1 MASAVTEN
9 ENMYSRQL
17 RRTVNHSC
25 RVLLLLMLVQLP
37 GMTLAQEQISLDK
50 IIAIVDDDVLLKS
63 EFDMRWAQIQA
74 QLDALQG
81 PRPDES
87 VLRKQLLDQ
96 LIIENLQ
103 MQMAT
108 RAGVRVDDNQ
118 LNQAINTIAQQN
130 NMDFQQFQQVLEQ
143 QGVYLQTREQLRK
156 DIILQQFQTGSVNNR
171 IDITRQEVENYLRS
185 QAGQADIA
193 PEYRIAHILIENADG
208 PQQSRRDELAQF
220 LHQQLENGTEI
231 LQFINAG
238 EVSGIPVGGGDLGFR
253 KAEALPSMF
262 REVVPGMTLGEIS
275 EPFTS
280 SSGWHILQVKD
291 IRGGASLEIEQYH
304 VRHILIQPNEI
315 RTESQAE
322 DLINEIYQRILDG
335 EDFGD
340 IARQLTDDESSIVAG
355 GDLDWITFGQFPPEF
370 LAVVQSLEV
379 GEMSEPVR
387 LESGWHIMELLETR
401 IEDMTDENM
410 RFQAQ
415 QILRQRKFENELEN
429 WLTELRDTAY
439 VDIKMDLESEE

>member
-1 MASAVTEN
+1 MCSKQISHTANNPCKALVF
-9 ENMYSRQL
+9 
-17 RRTVNHSC
+17 
-25 RVLLLLMLVQLP
+25 LMLMVLP
-37 GMTLAQEQISLDK
+37 ALALPQEPVTLDK
-50 IIAIVDDDVLLKS
+50 IIAIVDGDVLLKS

-74 QLDALQG
+74 QIDAIQG
-81 PRPDES
+81 PRPDEAE
-87 VLRKQLLDQ
+87 LRKQLIDQ

-118 LNQAINTIAQQN
+118 LNQAMNNIAQQN
-130 NMDFQQFQQVLEQ
+130 NMTFEQFQQVLEQ

-185 QAGQADIA
+185 QAGQSDIA

-208 PQQSRRDELAQF
+208 PQQSRRDELATF
-220 LHQQLENGTEI
+220 LHQQLRDGAEI
-231 LQFINAG
+231 LQFIAAG
-238 EVSGIPVGGGDLGFR
+238 EVSGIPISGGDLGFR

-262 REVVPGMTLGEIS
+262 RDVVPGMTLGQIS

-370 LAVVQSLEV
+370 LAVVQGLEV
-379 GEMSEPVR
+379 GEMSAPVR

>member
-1 MASAVTEN
+1 MCSKQT
-9 ENMYSRQL
+9 RK
-17 RRTVNHSC
+17 TVNNPC
-25 RVLLLLMLVQLP
+25 KALLLLMIVLMP
-37 GMTLAQEQISLDK
+37 GLTQAQEQISLDK
-50 IIAIVDDDVLLKS
+50 IIAVIDDDVLLKS

-74 QLDALQG
+74 QLDALEG
-81 PRPDES
+81 PRPDETE
-87 VLRKQLLDQ
+87 LRKQLLDQ

-118 LNQAINTIAQQN
+118 LNQAMNTIAQQN

-185 QAGQADIA
+185 QAGQSDIA
-193 PEYRIAHILIENADG
+193 PEYRVAHILIENADG

-220 LHQQLENGTEI
+220 LHQQLENGAEI
-231 LQFINAG
+231 LQFIASG

-262 REVVPGMTLGEIS
+262 RDVVPGMTLGEIS

-322 DLINEIYQRILDG
+322 DLINEIYQRIQDG

-370 LAVVQSLEV
+370 LAVVQDLEV
-379 GEMSEPVR
+379 GKMSEPIR
-387 LESGWHIMELLETR
+387 LESGWHIMELLDTR

-439 VDIKMDLESEE
+439 VDIKMDLEPEE

>member
-1 MASAVTEN
+1 
-9 ENMYSRQL
+9 
-17 RRTVNHSC
+17 
-25 RVLLLLMLVQLP
+25 
-37 GMTLAQEQISLDK
+37 
-50 IIAIVDDDVLLKS
+50 
-63 EFDMRWAQIQA
+63 
-74 QLDALQG
+74 
-81 PRPDES
+81 
-87 VLRKQLLDQ
+87 
-96 LIIENLQ
+96 